1 MLLGLEGKNMVTLT
15 KLNDKF
21 FTINSDLIETL
32 EETPDT
38 VIVMT
43 TGNKYV
49 VKETQQ
55 EIIDKIV
62 QYKRRIH
69 LVDDRKG

>member
-1 MLLGLEGKNMVTLT
+1 MIILT
-15 KLNDKF
+15 KLNDQV
-21 FTINSDLIETL
+21 FTVNSDLIETL

-49 VKETQQ
+49 VKETPQ

-62 QYKRRIH
+62 QFKRRIY
-69 LVDDRKG
+69 LQDEGKE

>member
-1 MLLGLEGKNMVTLT
+1 MVTLT
-15 KLNDKF
+15 RLNNQL

-38 VIVMT
+38 VIVMA

-62 QYKRRIH
+62 DYKRRIH
-69 LVDDRKG
+69 LLDDREE

>member
-1 MLLGLEGKNMVTLT
+1 MVILT
-15 KLNDKF
+15 KLNNQM
-21 FTINSDLIETL
+21 FTVNSDLIETL

-38 VIVMT
+38 VVVMT

-49 VKETQQ
+49 VKETPQ

-62 QYKRRIH
+62 QFKRRIH
-69 LVDDRKG
+69 LQDDREG

>member
-1 MLLGLEGKNMVTLT
+1 MVTLT
-15 KLNDKF
+15 KLNDQL

-62 QYKRRIH
+62 SYKRRIH
-69 LVDDRKG
+69 LLDDREG

>member
-1 MLLGLEGKNMVTLT
+1 MVILT
-15 KLNDKF
+15 KLNDQV
-21 FTINSDLIETL
+21 FTVNSDLIETL

-49 VKETQQ
+49 VKESPQ

-62 QYKRRIH
+62 QFKRRIN
-69 LVDDRKG
+69 LQDDREE

>member
-1 MLLGLEGKNMVTLT
+1 MVTLT
-15 KLNDKF
+15 RLNDQL

-62 QYKRRIH
+62 SYKRRIH
-69 LVDDRKG
+69 LLDDREG

>member
-1 MLLGLEGKNMVTLT
+1 MVTLT
-15 KLNDKF
+15 KLNDQL
-21 FTINSDLIETL
+21 FTINADLIETL

-38 VIVMT
+38 VIVMAI
-43 TGNKYV
+43 GNKYV
-49 VKETQQ
+49 IKETQQ
-55 EIIDKIV
+55 EIINRIV

>member
-1 MLLGLEGKNMVTLT
+1 MIILT
-15 KLNDKF
+15 KLNDQV
-21 FTINSDLIETL
+21 FTVNSDLIETL

-49 VKETQQ
+49 VKETPQ
-55 EIIDKIV
+55 EIIDKSV
-62 QYKRRIH
+62 QFKRRIY
-69 LVDDRKG
+69 LQDEGKE

>member
-1 MLLGLEGKNMVTLT
+1 MVWREYMVTLT
-15 KLNDKF
+15 KLNNQR

-38 VIVMT
+38 VVVMT

-55 EIIDKIV
+55 EIINEVIK
-62 QYKRRIH
+62 YKRKTH
-69 LVDDRKG
+69 LLDDRKE

>member
-1 MLLGLEGKNMVTLT
+1 MIILT
-15 KLNDKF
+15 KLNDQV
-21 FTINSDLIETL
+21 FTVNSDLIETL

-49 VKETQQ
+49 VKETPQ

-62 QYKRRIH
+62 QFKRRIY
-69 LVDDRKG
+69 LQDEREE